1 MRAFAVQTLGVR
13 NCGPPMLEWFTRG
26 ADGGAMFRRLIVVA
40 IACLGFQAGALAQS
54 PLGVIVLHGK
64 QGTPTGTQGL
74 SVIASN
80 LQSAGHKVVVPAAPW
95 GRGAWETINVTI
107 EDVMGQLDGLAAQLR
122 AQGAG
127 RIVVIGHSLGAAV
140 GLAYGAQRPGLA
152 GLVMLAPGHNPAYAY
167 RSNDRVR
174 ADVDRARR
182 LIEQGKG
189 NDMMNG
195 SDSNQG
201 SSITMSVR
209 AAVYYSWQDPN
220 GLASMPVQAPRLPAA
235 TPLLMVVG
243 EKDPIFSR
251 AEQLFYK
258 PAAKNPYSR
267 YVTNG
272 ANHFETPMAA
282 AKVVTDWV
290 NGLPR

>member
-1 MRAFAVQTLGVR
+1 MTAGH
-13 NCGPPMLEWFTRG
+13 
-26 ADGGAMFRRLIVVA
+26 IVVRWLAIA
-40 IACLGFQAGALAQS
+40 IACLAIQASALAQNA
-54 PLGVIVLHGK
+54 LGIIVLHGK
-64 QGTPTGTQGL
+64 QGTPTGNQGL
-74 SVIASN
+74 SVIAAN
-80 LQSAGHKVVVPAAPW
+80 LQSAGHKVVVPTMPW
-95 GRGAWETINVTI
+95 ARGAWETINVTVD
-107 EDVMGQLDGLAAQLR
+107 DVFGQLDGLAGQLR

-127 RIVVIGHSLGAAV
+127 RIVVIGQSLGAAV
-140 GLAYGAQRPGLA
+140 GLGYAVQRPNLA
-152 GLVMLAPGHNPAYAY
+152 GLVMLAPGHNPAFAY
-167 RSNDRVR
+167 RSNGRAR
-174 ADVDRARR
+174 ADVDHARS
-182 LIEQGKG
+182 LIEQDKG
-189 NDMMNG
+189 NETMNG

-201 SSITMSVR
+201 SNITMSVR

-220 GLASMPVQAPRLPAA
+220 GLASMSVQAPRLAAA

-251 AEQLFYK
+251 AEKLFYR

-272 ANHFETPMAA
+272 ANHFETPMAG